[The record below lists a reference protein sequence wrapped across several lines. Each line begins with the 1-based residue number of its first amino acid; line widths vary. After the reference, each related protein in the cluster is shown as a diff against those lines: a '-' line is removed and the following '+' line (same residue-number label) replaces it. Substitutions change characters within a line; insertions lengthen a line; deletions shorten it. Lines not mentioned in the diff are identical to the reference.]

1 MLEILSKHDAADSLR
16 LPKLRVELGCN
27 VAILGGAASGKT
39 QFCLAL
45 AGLDE
50 PGDGAV
56 EIVLEGHMVSDMSA
70 ADRARTISFVPS
82 DAALSL
88 SGILASVKGELEIA
102 WRLLGHHPSDGEI
115 YEHALL
121 FGLCS
126 LLDRD
131 SQSLSGGE
139 TTRLA
144 LAAATV
150 KRPKLLVLDQVL
162 EHLDPTAIAGIRT
175 ALATALPRSSIIVET
190 RSRQN
195 GPTLAVDASASEY
208 RDERMGWQIA
218 ITSRAE
224 QLPATLPPSVELLAT
239 ASVPARSALPEAS
252 TNSPLLQVNSLEY
265 CYPPDGF
272 ALGPIDL
279 SLARGERVALVGP
292 SGSGKTTFLKALAL
306 LLSPKYEKFEV
317 RTPVGGVIL
326 PPVSQRNLHT
336 WARQAIYCFQ
346 RPEDQL
352 YLATARAELFET
364 ARRLAKNNIDLAIEI
379 ARELGLEPF
388 LDKSPF
394 DLPRPHRRL
403 LTIASALAAQSPIF
417 LLDEPSAMLD
427 DEQVASL
434 VRVLETYCTQS
445 AIVMVTHDQ
454 EFLRRTATDIMQFG
468 ASKPFVTTTASS

>member
-1 MLEILSKHDAADSLR
+1 MLEIQSKHDTPVSLR
-16 LPKLRVELGCN
+16 LPILRVGLGCN

-45 AGLDE
+45 AGLNE
-50 PGDGAV
+50 PSDVAIQAV
-56 EIVLEGHMVSDMSA
+56 LDGHMVSGMSA

-88 SGILASVKGELEIA
+88 SGILVSVKGELEIA

-115 YEHALL
+115 DEHARL
-121 FGLCS
+121 FGLS
-126 LLDRD
+126 RLLDRD
-131 SQSLSGGE
+131 AQSLSGGE

-144 LAAATV
+144 LATATV

-162 EHLDPTAIAGIRT
+162 EHLDAAAIAEIRY
-175 ALATALPRSSIIVET
+175 ALATALPLSSIIVET

-195 GPTLAVDASASEY
+195 GPTVAVDASASEY

-224 QLPATLPPSVELLAT
+224 QLPATLPPPVEWPRT
-239 ASVPARSALPEAS
+239 ASVPAQPALPEAS
-252 TNSPLLQVNSLEY
+252 TKSPLLQVDSLEY
-265 CYPPDGF
+265 RYPADGF
-272 ALGPIDL
+272 AIGPIDL
-279 SLARGERVALVGP
+279 SLAQGERVALVGP

-317 RTPVGGVIL
+317 CTPVGGVIS
-326 PPVSQRNLHT
+326 PPVSQRNLHN

-352 YLATARAELFET
+352 YLATARAELIET

-379 ARELGLEPF
+379 AQEFGLEKF

-427 DEQVASL
+427 DEQTTNL
-434 VRVLETYCTQS
+434 VRVLESYCTQS

-454 EFLRRTATDIMQFG
+454 EFLTRTATGTMQFG
-468 ASKPFVTTTASS
+468 MPRPWKTTKAIS